1 MPFYFILLCSQGS
14 KCGGRDCAC
23 GLQPAR
29 GGGDGAGIREM
40 ATATSSRSRKQ
51 VSFVF
56 DLANIRLCTHFEC
69 SHYTLLLNSVYRE
82 PSADGLRGCPCSRP
96 SQPLGRGG
104 CAGEIPRRPVR
115 SELQFALD
123 CCLSRRI
130 DLLAETKVSFLLWVE
145 GQQLCATKNTKY
157 EHLNKM

>member
-1 MPFYFILLCSQGS
+1 MFTGFQVWGKS
-14 KCGGRDCAC
+14 DCAC
-23 GLQPAR
+23 GLVQPAR
-29 GGGDGAGIREM
+29 AGIREM
-40 ATATSSRSRKQ
+40 ATITSLRSRKQ
-51 VSFVF
+51 VCFVF

-69 SHYTLLLNSVYRE
+69 SHYTLLLNGVYRE

-96 SQPLGRGG
+96 SQRSDRGG
-104 CAGEIPRRPVR
+104 RAGEIPRRPVR

-130 DLLAETKVSFLLWVE
+130 DVLAGTKVSFLLWVE